1 MSFRTHALNAFWRAL
16 YPLNFLLILIFCVQ
30 AVFFY
35 ALNRREFS
43 LPEFVNEAVVRAA
56 SKYGFDLRYS
66 SASISVDGRIKIND
80 VTLRAEGT
88 PSAFFSAEKI
98 DLSLWLTR
106 LFNGETVPR
115 NIRVYNG
122 SLGDTIR
129 GVDEAVVSH
138 LYLSVSKSGQW
149 WSVDSSHFKIGKLT
163 AYATVDISEK
173 FSVAEFF
180 EKSGLDLPES
190 KGKAQ
195 PLPSRINA
203 AFAALEKY
211 LGYLDIFESP
221 VCSARIFLSDA
232 ESSRGRIRF
241 YSGEAVF
248 PIKNLEARVENL
260 RFGIRYD
267 GGKISDGLFF
277 GARAERFFC
286 EGMPH
291 CRNLS
296 TSANL
301 YGAGESIVLSNVGVS
316 VGNMEYEGLK
326 IDNVSLKKDYLDADT
341 LGEDWYAFA
350 AFDDYRF
357 GARFSLD
364 KFMKLSAEFSGSLD
378 PKIFTGHKF
387 FSDIPELKKF
397 SFDRGI
403 SLKGNL
409 NCDFVEKNLDASID
423 FEASDCVIMDIPV
436 RRAAGKVEYDSL
448 TGIIDASKLEVQ
460 TREGWKASGR
470 FVQNIRDLVY
480 KIYVDGSVRPMAI
493 SHFMAPWW
501 SRVFKSFEFADG
513 RFPEADFYVEGKWG
527 SPDFIWCYG
536 SAKGMDALYNGSKFD
551 EFSLNVWV
559 NPSRI
564 SLYDIRLRCQ
574 NRNAHGNVQWLYGA
588 KGLTRFDRQTLF
600 IVSGLSPAE
609 LVSLG
614 GKDVSDIFEVVKF
627 SEPPEITVSGLM
639 RNPANNPDNLPDIF
653 NVSGFAPKQTRI
665 ETAVLQN
672 LRFSAKSDKI
682 LTSVDEA
689 SFEFC
694 GGHADG
700 KITLEKKDGKMLFDA
715 SAKASKMNQ
724 AEFTKFLITLDPSK
738 DLEDSEEP
746 SGQVGAAVKGA
757 GENLQAAYARTG
769 KSGVTNS
776 KKEGAERRE
785 KGFLDGGESGLVD
798 MTLSLKG
805 DVADIAHSV
814 GSGHAT
820 LKNPDLM
827 KLNMFGVLS
836 RAFAAL
842 RLPLGTFEIT
852 YANSAVRIHGGV
864 VEFPDLEMGGDAM
877 RIKGAASYDFVNDD
891 IDAAMVMY
899 PFDCAKGVIMTGI
912 ATLVSPISSVIQVT
926 VDGKISDPSVG
937 MQVKPLNLIQ
947 SGDKILENIRESL

>member
-1 MSFRTHALNAFWRAL
+1 
-16 YPLNFLLILIFCVQ
+16 
-30 AVFFY
+30 
-35 ALNRREFS
+35 
-43 LPEFVNEAVVRAA
+43 
-56 SKYGFDLRYS
+56 
-66 SASISVDGRIKIND
+66 
-80 VTLRAEGT
+80 
-88 PSAFFSAEKI
+88 
-98 DLSLWLTR
+98 
-106 LFNGETVPR
+106 
-115 NIRVYNG
+115 
-122 SLGDTIR
+122 
-129 GVDEAVVSH
+129 
-138 LYLSVSKSGQW
+138 
-149 WSVDSSHFKIGKLT
+149 
-163 AYATVDISEK
+163 
-173 FSVAEFF
+173 
-180 EKSGLDLPES
+180 
-190 KGKAQ
+190 
-195 PLPSRINA
+195 
-203 AFAALEKY
+203 
-211 LGYLDIFESP
+211 
-221 VCSARIFLSDA
+221 
-232 ESSRGRIRF
+232 
-241 YSGEAVF
+241 
-248 PIKNLEARVENL
+248 
-260 RFGIRYD
+260 
-267 GGKISDGLFF
+267 
-277 GARAERFFC
+277 
-286 EGMPH
+286 
-291 CRNLS
+291 
-296 TSANL
+296 
-301 YGAGESIVLSNVGVS
+301 
-316 VGNMEYEGLK
+316 
-326 IDNVSLKKDYLDADT
+326 
-341 LGEDWYAFA
+341 
-350 AFDDYRF
+350 
-357 GARFSLD
+357 
-364 KFMKLSAEFSGSLD
+364 
-378 PKIFTGHKF
+378 
-387 FSDIPELKKF
+387 
-397 SFDRGI
+397 
-403 SLKGNL
+403 
-409 NCDFVEKNLDASID
+409 
-423 FEASDCVIMDIPV
+423 
-436 RRAAGKVEYDSL
+436 
-448 TGIIDASKLEVQ
+448 
-460 TREGWKASGR
+460 
-470 FVQNIRDLVY
+470 
-480 KIYVDGSVRPMAI
+480 
-493 SHFMAPWW
+493 
-501 SRVFKSFEFADG
+501 
-513 RFPEADFYVEGKWG
+513 
-527 SPDFIWCYG
+527 
-536 SAKGMDALYNGSKFD
+536 MDALYNGSKFD

-689 SFEFC
+689 SFAFC

-746 SGQVGAAVKGA
+746 SGQVGAAVKGT
-757 GENLQAAYARTG
+757 GENLQAADTRTG

-899 PFDCAKGVIMTGI
+899 PFDGAKGMIMTGI